1 MRPAFRRA
9 ARPVRYNADSLKTG
23 ISMKIRTLSIACVT
37 TAAVVLAGC
46 TAVYKNTDA
55 CEQAMRSKL
64 ADVSPEQMPEASID
78 KLSVDHTGTGIH
90 GSRVVVEASLSHM
103 QTASEVA
110 AASAPKG
117 ASGAAAASAVSV
129 ASASPRASHGQMAS
143 AAAAAAVDSSDAVST
158 TAKPATVVAAASG
171 ASAAA
176 ANAKPVKPKKVVKSA
191 AVECRFDGLNLASFR
206 WLAPP
211 ELVKTNDTAASDTQE

>member
-1 MRPAFRRA
+1 
-9 ARPVRYNADSLKTG
+9 
-23 ISMKIRTLSIACVT
+23 MKIRTLSIACVT
-37 TAAVVLAGC
+37 TAALVLAGC

-55 CEQAMRSKL
+55 CEQMMRSKL

-117 ASGAAAASAVSV
+117 ASGAAAAASDAASV
-129 ASASPRASHGQMAS
+129 ATSVAAS
-143 AAAAAAVDSSDAVST
+143 DT
-158 TAKPATVVAAASG
+158 TATTATTIAAASG
-171 ASAAA
+171 ASAPGAI
-176 ANAKPVKPKKVVKSA
+176 AKPVKPKKVVKSA

>member
-117 ASGAAAASAVSV
+117 ASGAAA
-129 ASASPRASHGQMAS
+129 
-143 AAAAAAVDSSDAVST
+143 SDAVST

>member
-117 ASGAAAASAVSV
+117 ASGAAA
-129 ASASPRASHGQMAS
+129 
-143 AAAAAAVDSSDAVST
+143 SDGVST

-211 ELVKTNDTAASDTQE
+211 ELVKTNDTAANDTQE

>member
-117 ASGAAAASAVSV
+117 ASGAAA
-129 ASASPRASHGQMAS
+129 
-143 AAAAAAVDSSDAVST
+143 SDAVST

-176 ANAKPVKPKKVVKSA
+176 ANGKPVKPKKVVKSA